1 MPGFAEREQGEHRAR
16 WLATVDEGYAQMQ
29 RCIGAATTSIRLEM
43 YILHEP
49 GPGSELCAALARAS
63 ARNVQVWLLI
73 DAFGSEDLRPEFLT
87 TLREAGVQVALF
99 NPRRLLRR
107 TFRNHRKLLL
117 VDGASAV
124 VGGFNIGPEYAGDGV
139 AQGWCDTGV
148 FIRGPVVKELEQSFD
163 AMYALAPFN
172 PAAVRRFRR
181 AQRLSMGTG
190 SAHHVTGTG
199 PVQMLTSGP
208 TIPRRLLR
216 RALRHDLRRAKDV
229 AIASAYFLPS
239 SRIRRALYHVTQAA
253 GRVRVLL
260 AGQTD
265 VPLAR
270 YAAERFYRR
279 LFRRKVEIHE
289 YQPQILHAKL
299 VIIDDVVYVGSCNLD
314 RRSLRINYEVLLRLH
329 WPELAADARDWFDRA
344 LQHAPVVAPRE
355 WKTARTLW
363 QRVRSR
369 LAWFLLA
376 RVDPLIARRGFRGIS

>member
-1 MPGFAEREQGEHRAR
+1 ME
-16 WLATVDEGYAQMQ
+16 
-29 RCIGAATTSIRLEM
+29 RCIDSAATSVRLEM
-43 YILHEP
+43 YILREQ
-49 GPGSELCAALARAS
+49 GPGDQLGAALVRAR

-73 DAFGSEDLRPEFLT
+73 DAFGCEDLRPAFLT
-87 TLREAGVQVALF
+87 PLREAGVHVAIF

-107 TFRNHRKLLL
+107 TFRNHRKLLV

-139 AQGWCDTGV
+139 TQGWCDTGV
-148 FIRGPVVKELEQSFD
+148 CIHGPVAQELEQSFD
-163 AMYALAPFN
+163 AMFALAPFN
-172 PAAVRRFRR
+172 PASVRRFRR
-181 AQRLSMGTG
+181 AQRRKMAAGM
-190 SAHHVTGTG
+190 AHHVTGTD
-199 PVQMLTSGP
+199 PVAMLASGP

-216 RALRHDLRRAKDV
+216 RALRHDLRSAKEV

-239 SRIRRALYHVTQAA
+239 SRIRRALYHVTRAA

-289 YQPQILHAKL
+289 YRPQILHAKL
-299 VIIDDVVYVGSCNLD
+299 VLVDDVVYVGSCNLD
-314 RRSLRINYEVLLRLH
+314 RRSLRINYELLLRLH
-329 WPELAADARDWFDRA
+329 WPELAADAREWFDRS
-344 LQHAPVVAPRE
+344 LQHAPVVTPRE
-355 WKTARTLW
+355 WKAARSLW
-363 QRVRSR
+363 RRIRSR